1 MKKLYWLPL
10 PLILVPKL
18 ALAHCPLCTVGAGFL
33 AVGAASLGV
42 SSIIVGIMIG
52 AFALALGT
60 WLSRLV
66 QKNYFPGQYYVL
78 SGVIFLSTVI
88 PIMPLIRDFDPL
100 YINWWGSYGTFFH
113 NTYTMDLYLIG
124 VAIGAFIILIA
135 PSVSSLLTKIRKG
148 RFLPYQGISLTLLL
162 LVLVSVIIEIIL

>member
-1 MKKLYWLPL
+1 MKKLYWLLL
-10 PLILVPKL
+10 PIILAPKL
-18 ALAHCPLCTVGAGFL
+18 TLAHCPLCTVGAGFL

-66 QKNYFPGQYYVL
+66 QKNYFPGQYHVL
-78 SGVIFLSTVI
+78 SGVIFFSTVI

-100 YINWWGSYGTFFH
+100 YLNLWGSYGTLFH
-113 NTYTMDLYLIG
+113 NTYTIDLYLLG
-124 VAIGAFIILIA
+124 VIIGAPLVVVA
-135 PSVSSLLTKIRKG
+135 PYVSKFLAKVRKG
-148 RFLPYQGISLTLLL
+148 KFIPYQGIIITFSLLIMASLIVQI
-162 LVLVSVIIEIIL
+162 LV